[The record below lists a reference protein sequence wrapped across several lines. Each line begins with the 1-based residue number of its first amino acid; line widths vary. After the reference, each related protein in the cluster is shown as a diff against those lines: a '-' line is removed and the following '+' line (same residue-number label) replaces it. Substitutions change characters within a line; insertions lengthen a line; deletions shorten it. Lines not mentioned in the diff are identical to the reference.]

1 MDYIVMGVSGCG
13 KSTVGKLLAE
23 ILDVEFLEGDTFHTA
38 DNISRMK
45 SGIPLTDSD
54 RSPWLR
60 RLGETVGQYQRNQQ
74 AFVMTCSALKKSYR
88 QQLCGHCGQLTFVY
102 LKGSRSEI
110 YKRMSERQH
119 HFMDLSL
126 IDSQFEALEEPDQ
139 HESSITVLI
148 EQPVR
153 QLVQQ
158 ILQASQ
164 QMN

>member
-23 ILDVEFLEGDTFHTA
+23 LLQAEFLEGDVFHTRS
-38 DNISRMK
+38 NISRMS

-54 RSPWLR
+54 RSPWLKT
-60 RLGETVGQYQRNQQ
+60 LSNTISEYQRNQQ

-88 QQLCGHCGQLTFVY
+88 QQLSAHSGQLMFVY

-110 YKRMSERQH
+110 YKRMSEREN

-126 IDSQFEALEEPDQ
+126 IDSQFDALEEPDQ
-139 HESSITVLI
+139 HEPVITVSI
-148 EQPVR
+148 AQPVGL
-153 QLVQQ
+153 LVQQ
-158 ILQASQ
+158 IQKASEE
-164 QMN
+164 MK